1 MKIKKKLEKNIKLN
15 KYKKR
20 KERNITTIQKKIIKL
35 TKKSKKNPS
44 KRNDKKKG
52 LNKNKNI
59 PCRRYSQTIK

>member
-20 KERNITTIQKKIIKL
+20 KERNITTIQKKIELI
-35 TKKSKKNPS
+35 KKSKKNPS